1 MNGKLAKRL
10 RRAALGLASTLD
22 DAGIKISEREVIYR
36 ERQPAKLSEKSFR
49 SIYKE
54 LKQNKW

>member
-10 RRAALGLASTLD
+10 RRVALGLASTLD

-36 ERQPAKLSEKSFR
+36 ERQPAKKKKKSFR

-54 LKQNKW
+54 LKQNK